1 MLLLET
7 KLHDNTMTNVESGI
21 ELRNS
26 TNNIVYSNTISKTI
40 LPAISL
46 KDGATGNKI
55 YSNTLENVP
64 SGLKSDPDS
73 TNNMIG
79 F

>member
-1 MLLLET
+1 M
-7 KLHDNTMTNVESGI
+7 
-21 ELRNS
+21 
-26 TNNIVYSNTISKTI
+26 KT
-40 LPAISL
+40 
-46 KDGATGNKI
+46 GATGNKI

-79 F
+79 SNKISLSSSSNALGISQVSNTIVKGTDATSQGCKN